1 MNQVDADSVIAAFY
15 RAALDPLQW
24 GIAMR
29 AFASLAGGDVACC
42 FLKAEAEMVP
52 SRACVTG
59 LDEQAWEHGY
69 RRYYHT
75 LDPGYAVLTRAPP
88 GRMHLMQDYFSDQA
102 VARSEYFQDF
112 YLRAG
117 VRYSCSGVVRDNGA
131 LTILS
136 AHRTAG
142 QGPYDRNTRS
152 QLQRVLDHLPN
163 VFRLRDTAQQAQVH
177 GALAWEALDALP
189 RAILLV
195 DACLRLVFM
204 NLAAQR
210 LLAAAPQAHPL
221 IALRGGGVQVRA
233 SLLQQQLAQRVR
245 QACVGLACHRPAPL
259 YACDEDGR
267 PALEIGILPLPV
279 RIGQGGVGEAA
290 VMAMLSL
297 RPLFRVGRLHWPGPA
312 ERPCG
317 LTGAEWSL
325 ALALAD
331 GMEPAEYAR
340 QKGVRISTVRSQ
352 IQAILAK
359 TGTRR
364 SSEIAS
370 LFSAL
375 EWDAGAA
382 P

>member
-1 MNQVDADSVIAAFY
+1 MNQEDADPVIAAFY

-42 FLKAEAEMVP
+42 FLKAEAEMAP
-52 SRACVTG
+52 SRACITG

-75 LDPGYAVLTRAPP
+75 LDPGYAVLTHDPP

-117 VRYSCSGVVRDNGA
+117 IRYSCSGVVRDNGA

-142 QGPYDRNTRS
+142 QGRYDRNTRG

-267 PALEIGILPLPV
+267 PALEIGIMPLPV
-279 RIGQGGVGEAA
+279 RIGQGGVGDAA
-290 VMAMLSL
+290 LMAMLSL
-297 RPLFRVGRLHWPGPA
+297 RPLFRAGRRHWPGPA

-352 IQAILAK
+352 IHAILGK

-370 LFSAL
+370 LFSAM

>member
-1 MNQVDADSVIAAFY
+1 MDKDGADTVIADFY
-15 RAALDPLQW
+15 RAALEPSHWSAAL
-24 GIAMR
+24 R
-29 AFASLAGGDVACC
+29 AFARLAGGDVACC
-42 FLKAEAEMVP
+42 FLKAEAEMAP

-136 AHRTAG
+136 AHRAAG
-142 QGPYDRNTRS
+142 QGPYDANTHS

-163 VFRLRDTAQQAQVH
+163 VFRLRDTAQQAQAH

-221 IALRGGGVQVRA
+221 IAVRGGGVQVRA

-259 YACDEDGR
+259 YACDADGR

-279 RIGQGGVGEAA
+279 RIGQDGVGDAA

-297 RPLFRVGRLHWPGPA
+297 RPLFRAGWRRWPGA
-312 ERPCG
+312 FERPWG
-317 LTGAEWSL
+317 LTGAEWAL

-375 EWDAGAA
+375 EWDAGAQ

>member
-1 MNQVDADSVIAAFY
+1 MDNEDADPVIAAFY
-15 RAALDPLQW
+15 RAALEPAQW
-24 GIAMR
+24 DAALR
-29 AFASLAGGDVACC
+29 AFARLAGGDVACC
-42 FLKAEAEMVP
+42 FLKAEAGMAP

-88 GRMHLMQDYFSDQA
+88 GRMHLMQDYFSEQA

-136 AHRTAG
+136 AHRAAG
-142 QGPYDRNTRS
+142 QGPYDRNTRR

-163 VFRLRDTAQQAQVH
+163 VFRLRDTAQQAQAH

-210 LLAAAPQAHPL
+210 LLAATSPFASVITMH
-221 IALRGGGVQVRA
+221 GGKVAVRVTQ
-233 SLLQQQLAQRVR
+233 LQQQLGQRVR
-245 QACVGLACHRPAPL
+245 QVCVGLACHCPAPL
-259 YACDEDGR
+259 YASDGDGR

-279 RIGQGGVGEAA
+279 RIGQAGGNGASL
-290 VMAMLSL
+290 AMLAL
-297 RPLFRVGRLHWPGPA
+297 RPLFRAGRRHWPSTA

-317 LTGAEWSL
+317 LTGAEWAL

-331 GMEPAEYAR
+331 GIEAAEYAQR
-340 QKGVRISTVRSQ
+340 KGVRISTVRSQ

-359 TGTRR
+359 TGTHR

-375 EWDAGAA
+375 EWQAGAQ